1 MKRRA
6 QTIRVAMIPLV
17 ERQFAGEEEQIR
29 YQPALPVRLKTGRFV
44 LERYALLDTASETC
58 LINRSIIEKEASADL
73 AQRLVPVTGLGGTEY
88 VPYYYFELDICGP
101 NFETIRT
108 LKQVSFVAAELPL
121 GSDIVLGRQGVLE
134 NIKLTIDYPRHQVE
148 IELPREGLTAAKQ
161 PYLIEAA
168 SLISSGNY
176 NAAVAV
182 ASATAERLLTDM
194 AQHYGVP
201 LERRK
206 KTFGALVKDL
216 SRQEILDKHLAA
228 MLSEFTQLRNLAI
241 HGLER
246 MTLSD
251 ARHALALAEQA
262 IISLEAKREEWRS
275 SVVISAVGAFAETD
289 MAIEYIDNLT
299 NSTHERRK
307 GLFVKAMEY
316 EERGLY
322 SDATACLVK
331 ALDTG
336 ASGSEKT
343 ALLILLGTLYL
354 KTSRIGE
361 AKAFY
366 ERAIREAAGVQDRFG
381 LAAALSNLG
390 IANKLAGNLMEAQMN
405 MEKAIALCEELG
417 FIKGKMRLLAN
428 LANVNISLGKLEA
441 ARKYSQMA
449 ISLAKTLEECAPDI
463 REHSER
469 VTEMAVKTANGLGLS
484 EEEIDAIRQA
494 ALLHDIGMIAIPD
507 QVLLK
512 RSALTESE
520 FALIK
525 SHAALSSKIIGGFE
539 EFTKAIPIIRSHHE
553 RYDGSG
559 YPEGL
564 AGDNIPIGAQILGL
578 ADTYYALT
586 SERPYRRAL
595 THEEALKEL
604 LRDSG
609 RLWHPKVVEAF
620 SKVML

>member
-6 QTIRVAMIPLV
+6 ETIRVAMIPLI
-17 ERQFAGEEEQIR
+17 ERQLVGEEEQIR

-44 LERYALLDTASETC
+44 LERYALLDTGSETC
-58 LINRSIIEKEASADL
+58 LIDRKIIEREVSADL
-73 AQRLVPVTGLGGTEY
+73 AQRLVPLAAPGGTQY

-108 LKQVSFVAAELPL
+108 LKQVSFAAVELPL

-134 NIKLTIDYPRHQVE
+134 NIKLTIDYPRHQIE
-148 IELPREGLTAAKQ
+148 IELPREELTTAKQ
-161 PYLIEAA
+161 PYLIEAE

-182 ASATAERLLTDM
+182 ASATVERLLTDM
-194 AQHYGVP
+194 AQHYGAL

-216 SRQEILDKHLAA
+216 SRQKIVDKHLAA
-228 MLSEFTQLRNLAI
+228 VLSEFTQLRNLAI
-241 HGLER
+241 HGLKS

-251 ARHALALAEQA
+251 AQHALALAEQA

-275 SVVISAVGAFAETD
+275 SVVISAVTAFAETD
-289 MAIEYIDNLT
+289 MVIEYVDNLT
-299 NSTHERRK
+299 NSTHERRQ

-316 EERGLY
+316 KERGLY
-322 SDATACLVK
+322 ADAMDCLVK
-331 ALDTG
+331 ALDTD
-336 ASGSEKT
+336 ASGSEKI
-343 ALLILLGTLYL
+343 ALLILLGTIYL

-361 AKAFY
+361 AKDFY
-366 ERAIREAAGVQDRFG
+366 ERAIEEAYGVQDKFG
-381 LAAALSNLG
+381 LVAALSNLG

-417 FIKGKMRLLAN
+417 FIKGKMNLLAN
-428 LANVNISLGKLEA
+428 LANVNIGLGRQEA
-441 ARKYSQMA
+441 ARRYSQMA
-449 ISLAKTLEECAPDI
+449 IGLVKTLEERSPDI

-469 VTEMAVKTANGLGLS
+469 VTDMAVKTANGLGLS
-484 EEEIDAIRQA
+484 GEEIDAIRQA

-512 RSALTESE
+512 RGALTESE
-520 FALIK
+520 FTLIK
-525 SHAALSSKIIGGFE
+525 SHAALSSKIIGGLE
-539 EFTKAIPIIRSHHE
+539 EFAKAIPIIRSHHE

-564 AGDNIPIGAQILGL
+564 TGDNIPIGAQILGL
-578 ADTYYALT
+578 ADTYDALA